1 MIIDPYGRPVTSIR
15 VSVTQKCNL
24 NCFYCHHEGED
35 DASSRSGEMSPDEI
49 ERILTVVSSFG
60 IGRVKLTGGEPLMR
74 SDILEIVEKISGIP
88 GISEVSMTTNGV
100 FLNDLA
106 KPLKDAGLGRVNV
119 SLDTLDA
126 ETYRMITGV
135 DALEKVISGIHS
147 AVEAGLNPVKINMVL
162 LKDVNDDEV
171 WRMIDFAE
179 RSNTIL
185 QLIELESA
193 NENGFYKKYHRD
205 MVSIEKELK
214 SKAKKIIIRSMHHR
228 RKYLLQSKVE
238 VEVVKPMHN
247 TEFCRY
253 CNRIRVTSDGKFK
266 PCLFRSDNLIDFL
279 GPMRNG
285 ASIEDLKR
293 LFIEAVKRRKPYF
306 T

>member
-74 SDILEIVEKISGIP
+74 SDILEIVKKISGIP

-179 RSNTIL
+179 RSNAIL

-193 NENGFYKKYHRD
+193 NENRFYKKYHRD

-238 VEVVKPMHN
+238 VEIVKPMHN

-279 GPMRNG
+279 RPMRNG